1 MSSRLTLSLA
11 LPLMMIVIGGGA
23 SYVGASEIDTP
34 LGLFMAVLGVL
45 CLGVT
50 LVTTVATTLRSA

>member
-11 LPLMMIVIGGGA
+11 LPLMMIVIG
-23 SYVGASEIDTP
+23 V
-34 LGLFMAVLGVL
+34 GVL

>member
-34 LGLFMAVLGVL
+34 LGVL

-50 LVTTVATTLRSA
+50 LVTTVATTPRSA

>member
-1 MSSRLTLSLA
+1 
-11 LPLMMIVIGGGA
+11 MMIVIGGGA

-45 CLGVT
+45 CLGVM